1 MNIIS
6 NACTGGWYY
15 RTLGLKFMNPFIWT
29 RISQYG
35 MTNLVE
41 KYDTIDFRNIV
52 SERLDFPL
60 GTNKG
65 WKIPFLNI
73 DNKITLE
80 MVHYRQ
86 DDKMQKG

>member
-1 MNIIS
+1 M
-6 NACTGGWYY
+6 AV
-15 RTLGLKFMNPFIWT
+15 
-29 RISQYG
+29 
-35 MTNLVE
+35 LVE
-41 KYDTIDFRNIV
+41 KYDTINFKNIV

-65 WKIPFLNI
+65 WGVPYLNI

-86 DDKMQKG
+86 DDKLQKG